1 MNAESAATENECL
14 TLAFDGPV
22 ATLTLRHGSMNAI
35 GDALLDELAA
45 TFEVVA
51 AHSEVS
57 VLRIRSERRVFSAG
71 ADLRLVAGRL
81 ESASGADEM
90 KATVRRFHEVYDRLE
105 KLPVVTIAEIEG
117 HALGGG
123 LELALACD
131 IRIASHDA
139 KLGLPETKVG
149 LLPGAGGTQRLT
161 RLCGEG
167 VAARIILSGD
177 VVGGREAERIG
188 LVQWSFEAADFGRSA
203 AEIVSRTANL
213 SPDAQKIAKNC
224 IRLAV
229 QEQTRGAQAEI
240 ELAQSCRS
248 AALLRKRVM
257 KFGQRRSRGHLEFNG
272 SAAWAEAISGQRPW
286 RCRVAADL
294 SGKVRAGE
302 QALFSAL
309 IPVIRGIR
317 PSCYRAAGLGM
328 HSRGQRHVP
337 SRTRR

>member
-1 MNAESAATENECL
+1 MNAESPAATQECV
-14 TLAFDGPV
+14 TVAFDGPV
-22 ATLTLRHGSMNAI
+22 ATLTLQHGSMNAI
-35 GDALLDELAA
+35 DDVLLDELAA
-45 TFEVVA
+45 TFAIVE

-81 ESASGADEM
+81 ESATGADEM
-90 KATVRRFHEVYDRLE
+90 RATVRRFHEVYDQLAA
-105 KLPVVTIAEIEG
+105 LPLVTIAEIEG

-131 IRIASHDA
+131 IRIASHTA

-167 VAARIILSGD
+167 IAARIILSGD

-188 LVQWSFEAADFGRSA
+188 LVQWAFAAADFNRSA

-213 SPDAQKIAKNC
+213 SADAQKIAKNC

-229 QEQTRGAQAEI
+229 HEQTRGSQAETEGI
-240 ELAQSCRS
+240 WTSHAQLGDQEARAWVSS
-248 AALLRKRVM
+248 QLTSKPSI
-257 KFGQRRSRGHLEFNG
+257 RRT
-272 SAAWAEAISGQRPW
+272 I
-286 RCRVAADL
+286 
-294 SGKVRAGE
+294 KVR
-302 QALFSAL
+302 
-309 IPVIRGIR
+309 
-317 PSCYRAAGLGM
+317 
-328 HSRGQRHVP
+328 
-337 SRTRR
+337 

>member
-1 MNAESAATENECL
+1 MSAESHATNQECL
-14 TLAFDGPV
+14 AVAFDGPV
-22 ATLTLRHGSMNAI
+22 ATLTLQQGAMNAI
-35 GDALLDELAA
+35 DDVLLDELAA
-45 TFEVVA
+45 AFAIVE

-81 ESASGADEM
+81 ESAIGADEM
-90 KATVRRFHEVYDRLE
+90 RATVRRFHEVYDQLAA
-105 KLPVVTIAEIEG
+105 LPLVTIAEIEG

-131 IRIASHDA
+131 IRIASHTA

-167 VAARIILSGD
+167 IAARIILSGD

-188 LVQWSFEAADFGRSA
+188 LVQWAFAAADFNRSA

-213 SPDAQKIAKNC
+213 SANARKIAKNC

-229 QEQTRGAQAEI
+229 HEQARGAQAEI
-240 ELAQSCRS
+240 EGIWTLMHS
-248 AALLRKRVM
+248 AETKKRVHG
-257 KFGQRRSRGHLEFNG
+257 FLRN
-272 SAAWAEAISGQRPW
+272 
-286 RCRVAADL
+286 
-294 SGKVRAGE
+294 
-302 QALFSAL
+302 
-309 IPVIRGIR
+309 
-317 PSCYRAAGLGM
+317 
-328 HSRGQRHVP
+328 
-337 SRTRR
+337 